1 MFCHLFRR
9 QRNVEK
15 VSREL
20 PPIPKE
26 VKLCPPNSNNDL
38 DDPNHIYEEIADM
51 GGRTCENVQQKL
63 STVKQSDI
71 SKNKNSQTFKNF
83 LPQYSPKINPKT
95 IRGQKENHE
104 IEYKEIEFC
113 VPSRSDVY
121 EASSENLHYGKYS
134 KEQAPTKNT
143 ETHVNLQKCCC
154 KECYNTY
161 KCNLETPDL
170 FSNLKGKRNDK
181 FNSLNSRHCKS
192 AQKGSAFGYCTCEKQ
207 FQNQCKCDLKELK
220 QQKDRETSSNE
231 LAFVDLLEHEEIDDN
246 DNWCE
251 YHMNTAQDY
260 SSNSVLSDNLSLN
273 SVKEEQRQYPC
284 IVQIN
289 NDKSCKGAKLCE
301 CEENSDCVSLTS
313 VSSLPYN
320 CSLSTYISYN
330 GSSCNRV
337 KSISDM
343 SSVHSSTFS
352 SVCINDVASR
362 KTNIFSNNYCH
373 KCSRTL
379 PGIAIKGQ
387 KEFKVFDIN
396 IANQFVSKNSSNLPK
411 QSIVSSPFE
420 YNGKVRKNQILND
433 LIYLNY
439 EQLQLKCL

>member
-26 VKLCPPNSNNDL
+26 VKLCPPNSDNDL
-38 DDPNHIYEEIADM
+38 DDSNHIYEEIADM
-51 GGRTCENVQQKL
+51 GQRTSENVQKKL
-63 STVKQSDI
+63 SKVKQNDA
-71 SKNKNSQTFKNF
+71 SKNKDSQTFKNF
-83 LPQYSPKINPKT
+83 LPQCSPKTNLKT

-113 VPSRSDVY
+113 VPSQSEVN
-121 EASSENLHYGKYS
+121 ESSSKNLHYGKYS

-143 ETHVNLQKCCC
+143 ETHVNLQGCCC
-154 KECYNTY
+154 KECYSTY

-170 FSNLKGKRNDK
+170 FSNLNGKRDDK
-181 FNSLNSRHCKS
+181 FNSLNSRYCKS
-192 AQKGSAFGYCTCEKQ
+192 SQKVTAFDYCKCEKQ
-207 FQNQCKCDLKELK
+207 FKNQCKCDLKELK

-231 LAFVDLLEHEEIDDN
+231 LAFVDLLEHEEMDGN
-246 DNWCE
+246 DSWCE
-251 YHMNTAQDY
+251 YHMNTAQGY
-260 SSNSVLSDNLSLN
+260 SASSMLSDNLSLN
-273 SVKEEQRQYPC
+273 NVKEEQRQDPH

-289 NDKSCKGAKLCE
+289 NHKSCKGAKLCE

-330 GSSCNRV
+330 DSSCNRV

-343 SSVHSSTFS
+343 SSVNSSTFS
-352 SVCINDVASR
+352 SLCINDVASR

-373 KCSRTL
+373 RRSRTL
-379 PGIAIKGQ
+379 PEIATKGQ
-387 KEFKVFDIN
+387 KEFKMFDIN
-396 IANQFVSKNSSNLPK
+396 IANEVVSKNSSKLPK

-420 YNGKVRKNQILND
+420 YNGKVRKNQILNE